1 MNLNLKEIAQE
12 IQNRTKI
19 PTFERGIEM
28 ILSGVISFGEI
39 WPIIRYSKQPIKVV
53 QETLKLL
60 KEKDI
65 LKFQRGEIKITEKGK
80 KWIKDL
86 KIVKIFRPECKKC
99 QGRGINYQ
107 FDKKLYQ
114 QFLKIQKQRPAPI
127 RAYSQGYVTPETTI
141 ARVLLARAKGDLSN
155 KKIAVLGAE
164 DDLLGL
170 ALALTKKP
178 KSVLVLDIDKRL
190 IEYDNFWAK
199 KLNLSL
205 KAEVFDLRKPLDKNL
220 IGKFDTFFTDP
231 PETVSAIKGFILKG
245 VATLK
250 APGCAGYFG
259 FTLEDSSL
267 NKWLKLQKI
276 LNDNRLVITE
286 ILPDFNEYENFEYLD
301 QTPAFTESPARQ
313 SPSGIW
319 YVSHWYRIV
328 TMPGFKR
335 INLDLRKA
343 GKRIYQDIEAATD

>member
-1 MNLNLKEIAQE
+1 MILKEFAQKV
-12 IQNRTKI
+12 QNKTKI
-19 PTFERGIEM
+19 PTFERGLERIF
-28 ILSGVISFGEI
+28 SAVISFKDI
-39 WPIIRYSKQPIKVV
+39 WSIIRYSKQPIKVV

-60 KEKDI
+60 KENG
-65 LKFQRGEIKITEKGK
+65 LVEFQEGEIRLTSLGK
-80 KWIKDL
+80 KTVKEL
-86 KIVKIFRPECKKC
+86 KIERVFRPECKKC

-114 QFLKIQKQRPAPI
+114 QFLKIQKQRPGPI

-141 ARVLLARAKGDLSN
+141 SRVLLARARGDLSN

-220 IGKFDTFFTDP
+220 IGRFDTFFTDP
-231 PETVSAIKGFILKG
+231 PETLSAIKGFILKG

-259 FTLEDSSL
+259 FTIEDSSL

-276 LNDNRLVITE
+276 LNDNRVVITE
-286 ILPDFNEYENFEYLD
+286 ILPDFSEYENFEYLD
-301 QTPAFTESPARQ
+301 QTAAFKKSPVQ
-313 SPSGIW
+313 KSPSRIW
-319 YVSHWYRIV
+319 YVSHWYRV
-328 TMPGFKR
+328 VAMPGFKKV
-335 INLDLRKA
+335 NLDLRGV
-343 GKRIYQDIEAATD
+343 GKKIYQDIESASD